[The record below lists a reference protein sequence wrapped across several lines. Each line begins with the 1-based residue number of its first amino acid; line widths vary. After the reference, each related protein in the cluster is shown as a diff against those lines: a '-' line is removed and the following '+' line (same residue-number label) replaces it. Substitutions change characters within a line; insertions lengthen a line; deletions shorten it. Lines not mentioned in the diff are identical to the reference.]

1 MSGNA
6 INECSVNEN
15 AVNNLV
21 MNKSAINEC
30 TTNEM
35 DSQYRYWLASQ
46 SMLSAREKLFLIKK
60 FGNEE
65 EVFKLSE
72 NVIGKLQEL
81 TPAVR
86 EALRTAQKDAS
97 WHQAYENFRKQ
108 RITLVCWKDSE
119 YPEKLRE
126 IYDPPYCLFVKGEL
140 PPPDKKAVAVVGA
153 RGCSAYGEAVACN
166 IGKQLALCGVSVIS
180 GLALGIDGAAH
191 RGALEGKGATF
202 AVMGCGV
209 DVCYP
214 ASHRK
219 LYGQICEEGGV
230 LSEFAVGSQPRQ
242 AFFPIRN
249 RIISGLADAVV
260 VVEARPRSGS
270 LITADRAL
278 EQGRMVY
285 AVPGRISDSLSS
297 GTNWLLSQGA
307 APFFSMEEFLKDLGI
322 CGEKEPT
329 KNFPNEIPLAKSER
343 LVYSVLDLTPKF
355 LECIIEETG
364 LDFAEAM
371 NAVYSLVECGC
382 AKEIYKNHYVRT
394 NF

>member
-1 MSGNA
+1 MKERMMNERTEKEQPLNA
-6 INECSVNEN
+6 D
-15 AVNNLV
+15 LLR
-21 MNKSAINEC
+21 
-30 TTNEM
+30 
-35 DSQYRYWLASQ
+35 YRYWLASQ
-46 SMLSAREKLFLIKK
+46 STLSAREKLFLLKR
-60 FGNEE
+60 FGDEE
-65 EVFKLSE
+65 ALFKVSE
-72 NVIGKLQEL
+72 AAIEKEQEL
-81 TPAVR
+81 TPTVR
-86 EALRTAQKDAS
+86 EVLLAARKDDS
-97 WHQAYENFRKQ
+97 WRQSYERFREQ
-108 RITLVCWKDSE
+108 ETRLICWDDAE

-126 IYDPPYCLFVKGEL
+126 IYDPPYCLFVKGSL
-140 PPPDKKAVAVVGA
+140 PPPDRKAVAVVGA
-153 RGCSAYGEAVACN
+153 RGCSPYGETVACN
-166 IGKQLALCGVSVIS
+166 LGKQLALHGVSVIS

-191 RGALEGKGATF
+191 RGTLEGKGATY

-214 ASHRK
+214 ASHQK
-219 LYGQICEEGGV
+219 LYRQICETGGV
-230 LSEFAVGSQPRQ
+230 LSEFAMRSKPRQ

-260 VVEARPRSGS
+260 VVEARRRSGS

-278 EQGRMVY
+278 EQGKCVY

-307 APFFSMEEFLKDLGI
+307 APFYSMEEFLLDLGV
-322 CGEKEPT
+322 CGEREPVK
-329 KNFPNEIPLAKSER
+329 KNLMEIPLAKNER

-371 NAVYSLVECGC
+371 DAVYSLVECGC
-382 AKEIYKNHYVRT
+382 AKEIYKNHYIRT

>member
-1 MSGNA
+1 M
-6 INECSVNEN
+6 NENTMNKRTDKEPGVNED
-15 AVNNLV
+15 LL
-21 MNKSAINEC
+21 K
-30 TTNEM
+30 
-35 DSQYRYWLASQ
+35 YRYWLASQ
-46 SMLSAREKLFLIKK
+46 SILSAREKLFLLKR
-60 FGNEE
+60 FGDEE
-65 EVFKLSE
+65 AVFKLSE
-72 NVIGKLQEL
+72 AALEKIQEL
-81 TPAVR
+81 TPTAR
-86 EALRTAQKDAS
+86 EALLAAQRDDSWRQSYESFREQEAALICWDDA
-97 WHQAYENFRKQ
+97 
-108 RITLVCWKDSE
+108 E

-126 IYDPPYCLFVKGEL
+126 IYDPPYCLFVQGSL
-140 PPPDKKAVAVVGA
+140 PPSDRKAVAVVGA
-153 RGCSAYGEAVACN
+153 RGCSPYGETVASN
-166 IGKQLALCGVSVIS
+166 LGKQLALHGVSVIS

-191 RGALEGKGATF
+191 RGTLEGKGATY

-214 ASHRK
+214 ASHRR
-219 LYGQICEEGGV
+219 LYRQICETGGV
-230 LSEFAVGSQPRQ
+230 LSEFAMGSQPRQ

-260 VVEARPRSGS
+260 VVEARRRSGS

-278 EQGRMVY
+278 EQGKCVY

-307 APFFSMEEFLKDLGI
+307 APFYSMEEFLIDLGV
-322 CGEKEPT
+322 CGKKEPVK
-329 KNFPNEIPLAKSER
+329 KNLMEIPLAKNER

-382 AKEIYKNHYVRT
+382 AKEIYKNHYIRT

>member
-1 MSGNA
+1 MKERMMNERTGKEQPLNA
-6 INECSVNEN
+6 D
-15 AVNNLV
+15 LLR
-21 MNKSAINEC
+21 
-30 TTNEM
+30 
-35 DSQYRYWLASQ
+35 YRYWLASQ
-46 SMLSAREKLFLIKK
+46 STLSAREKLFLLKR
-60 FGNEE
+60 FGDEE
-65 EVFKLSE
+65 ALFKVSE
-72 NVIGKLQEL
+72 AAIEKEQEL
-81 TPAVR
+81 TPTVR
-86 EALRTAQKDAS
+86 EVLLAARKDDS
-97 WHQAYENFRKQ
+97 WRQSYERFREQ
-108 RITLVCWKDSE
+108 ETRLICWDDAE

-126 IYDPPYCLFVKGEL
+126 IYDPPYCLVVKGSL
-140 PPPDKKAVAVVGA
+140 PPPDRKAVAVVGA
-153 RGCSAYGEAVACN
+153 RGCSPYGETVACN
-166 IGKQLALCGVSVIS
+166 LGKQLALHGVSVIS

-191 RGALEGKGATF
+191 RGTLEGKGATY

-214 ASHRK
+214 ASHQK
-219 LYGQICEEGGV
+219 LYKRICETGGV
-230 LSEFAVGSQPRQ
+230 LSEFAMGSKPRQ

-260 VVEARPRSGS
+260 VVEARRRSGS

-278 EQGRMVY
+278 EQGKCVY

-307 APFFSMEEFLKDLGI
+307 APFYSMEEFLIDLGV
-322 CGEKEPT
+322 CGKKEPVN
-329 KNFPNEIPLAKSER
+329 KILMEIPLAKNER

-371 NAVYSLVECGC
+371 DAVYSLVECGC
-382 AKEIYKNHYVRT
+382 AKEIYKNHYIRT

>member
-1 MSGNA
+1 MKERMMNERTGKEQPLNA
-6 INECSVNEN
+6 D
-15 AVNNLV
+15 LLR
-21 MNKSAINEC
+21 
-30 TTNEM
+30 
-35 DSQYRYWLASQ
+35 YRYWLASQ
-46 SMLSAREKLFLIKK
+46 STLSAREKLFLLKR
-60 FGNEE
+60 FGDEE
-65 EVFKLSE
+65 ALFKVSE
-72 NVIGKLQEL
+72 AAIEKEQEL
-81 TPAVR
+81 TPTVR
-86 EALRTAQKDAS
+86 EVLLAARKDDS
-97 WHQAYENFRKQ
+97 WRQSYERFREQ
-108 RITLVCWKDSE
+108 ETRLICWDDAE

-126 IYDPPYCLFVKGEL
+126 IYDPPYCLFVKGSL
-140 PPPDKKAVAVVGA
+140 PPPDRKAVAVVGA
-153 RGCSAYGEAVACN
+153 RGCSPYGETVACN
-166 IGKQLALCGVSVIS
+166 LGKQLALHGVSVIS

-191 RGALEGKGATF
+191 RGTLEGKGATY

-214 ASHRK
+214 ASHQK
-219 LYGQICEEGGV
+219 LYKRICETGGV
-230 LSEFAVGSQPRQ
+230 LSEFAMGSKPRQ

-260 VVEARPRSGS
+260 VVEARRRSGS

-278 EQGRMVY
+278 EQGKCVY

-307 APFFSMEEFLKDLGI
+307 APFYSMEEFLIDLGV
-322 CGEKEPT
+322 CGKKEPVN
-329 KNFPNEIPLAKSER
+329 KILMEIPLAKNER

-371 NAVYSLVECGC
+371 DAVYSLVECGC
-382 AKEIYKNHYVRT
+382 AKEIYKNHYIRT

>member
-1 MSGNA
+1 MKERMMNERTEKEQPLNA
-6 INECSVNEN
+6 D
-15 AVNNLV
+15 LLR
-21 MNKSAINEC
+21 
-30 TTNEM
+30 
-35 DSQYRYWLASQ
+35 YRYWLASQ
-46 SMLSAREKLFLIKK
+46 STLSAREKLFLLKR
-60 FGNEE
+60 FGDEE
-65 EVFKLSE
+65 ALFKVSE
-72 NVIGKLQEL
+72 AAIEKEQEL
-81 TPAVR
+81 TPTVR
-86 EALRTAQKDAS
+86 EVLLAARKDDS
-97 WHQAYENFRKQ
+97 WRQSYERFREQ
-108 RITLVCWKDSE
+108 ETRLICWDDAE

-126 IYDPPYCLFVKGEL
+126 IYDPPYCLFVKGSL
-140 PPPDKKAVAVVGA
+140 PPPDRKAVAVVGA
-153 RGCSAYGEAVACN
+153 RGCSPYGETVACN
-166 IGKQLALCGVSVIS
+166 LGKQLALHGVSVIS

-191 RGALEGKGATF
+191 RGTLEGKGATY

-214 ASHRK
+214 ASHQK
-219 LYGQICEEGGV
+219 LYKQICETGGV
-230 LSEFAVGSQPRQ
+230 LSEFAMGSKPRQ

-260 VVEARPRSGS
+260 VVEARRRSGS

-278 EQGRMVY
+278 EQGKCVY

-307 APFFSMEEFLKDLGI
+307 APLYSMEEFLIDLGV
-322 CGEKEPT
+322 CGKKEPV
-329 KNFPNEIPLAKSER
+329 KKILMEIPLAKNER

-371 NAVYSLVECGC
+371 DAVYSLVECGC
-382 AKEIYKNHYVRT
+382 AKEIYKNHYIRT

>member
-1 MSGNA
+1 MNERT
-6 INECSVNEN
+6 INELTGKEQPLNTD
-15 AVNNLV
+15 LLR
-21 MNKSAINEC
+21 
-30 TTNEM
+30 
-35 DSQYRYWLASQ
+35 YRYWLAYQ
-46 SMLSAREKLFLIKK
+46 RTLSAREKLFLLKR
-60 FGNEE
+60 FGDEE
-65 EVFKLSE
+65 AVFKLSE
-72 NVIGKLQEL
+72 AAIEKVQEL
-81 TPAVR
+81 TTTTR
-86 EALRTAQKDAS
+86 EALLAAQRDAS
-97 WHQAYENFRKQ
+97 WRQSYESFREQ
-108 RITLVCWKDSE
+108 ETALICWDDAE

-126 IYDPPYCLFVKGEL
+126 IYDPPYCLFVKGSL
-140 PPPDKKAVAVVGA
+140 PPPDRKAVAVVGA
-153 RGCSAYGEAVACN
+153 RGCSPYGETVACN
-166 IGKQLALCGVSVIS
+166 LGKQLALHGVSVIS

-191 RGALEGKGATF
+191 RGTLEGKGATY

-214 ASHRK
+214 ASHQK
-219 LYGQICEEGGV
+219 LYKQICETGGV
-230 LSEFAVGSQPRQ
+230 LSEFAMGSKPRQ

-260 VVEARPRSGS
+260 VVEARRRSGS

-278 EQGRMVY
+278 EQGKCVY

-307 APFFSMEEFLKDLGI
+307 APFYSMEEFLIDLGV
-322 CGEKEPT
+322 CGKKEPV
-329 KNFPNEIPLAKSER
+329 KKILMEIPLAKNER

-371 NAVYSLVECGC
+371 DAVYSLVECGC
-382 AKEIYKNHYVRT
+382 AKEIYKNHYIRT